1 MNTDGIL
8 DFVVEYYIWFIIGGA
23 IIVVA
28 LIGFFA
34 EKKKALPSKKKKKKE
49 PEEIVISKEEMTVDK
64 NDIDR
69 LNEDMQN
76 DKSITQNEQ
85 INISATDDRT
95 FYKDNFEKAPSE
107 KEKNTENEENN
118 NIIVDTTVKEPNV
131 ESIALEETN
140 NNSEGTKTNFEDI
153 QYSLEE
159 NKHDFKDENL
169 TNPIFENNMET
180 LVSDIKKID
189 KMEFLDDNNK
199 KESSEEA
206 IKDEFREKLE
216 NEISDEVKE
225 ETEKK
230 VKEEIVDEVKEK
242 NITEKNLNENLDDT
256 MQISYSQLKEM
267 VEDIIAENQKENST
281 VVNKE
286 HNAEEIVETNLPEKN
301 SDIVDMPLPNL
312 ENITVDSISK
322 QDEDEDDVWKF

>member
-1 MNTDGIL
+1 MNTDEIL

-34 EKKKALPSKKKKKKE
+34 EKKKALPSQKKKNKNE
-49 PEEIVISKEEMTVDK
+49 IEEIVISKEEMTVNN

-76 DKSITQNEQ
+76 DQSINQNEQ
-85 INISATDDRT
+85 INISAMDDRT
-95 FYKDNFEKAPSE
+95 VDKNNFEEAPSE
-107 KEKNTENEENN
+107 NNTENEEDNN
-118 NIIVDTTVKEPNV
+118 TIIDTTIKEPSV

-140 NNSEGTKTNFEDI
+140 NNAEKTKTNSEDI

-159 NKHDFKDENL
+159 NKQDFEDEKL

-180 LVSDIKKID
+180 LVKDIKTID
-189 KMEFLDDNNK
+189 KMEFSNDNNK
-199 KESSEEA
+199 KESFEEP

-225 ETEKK
+225 EP
-230 VKEEIVDEVKEK
+230 EEEVKEK
-242 NITEKNLNENLDDT
+242 TITEKKLNENLDDT

-267 VEDIIAENQKENST
+267 VEDIIAENQKENLAA
-281 VVNKE
+281 VNKE
-286 HNAEEIVETNLPEKN
+286 HNVEETVETNLPEKN
-301 SDIVDMPLPNL
+301 SGIVDMPLPNL

-322 QDEDEDDVWKF
+322 QDDDEDDVWKF